1 MNDRTKAFLA
11 IFFGALLGGA
21 VTTVTKI
28 GLINFPP
35 LTFAFLR
42 FLIASV
48 VILPLFIKKY
58 KFSIRQFRDLMPFT
72 LFATLN
78 IILFIFGIKSTTAT
92 IGQLLYAATPF
103 LTGLMLYILFGEKLS
118 VRRNLGIVI
127 GFVGVAIVILLP
139 LLEKGGRFSGDLTG
153 NLLIAAGVVSWSL
166 YMVFSKKHVKN
177 QSPFLINS
185 VFIFVTTLILLP
197 FFFFDIIRDHSWI
210 TGINMSSAL
219 SVVYVAVFGTVLS
232 YLLNQYAI
240 KHGGSVFAATSF
252 YLLPV
257 FAFFSAFILLGEGL
271 TFGLIAGGV
280 LALFGVF
287 LVTSK

>member
-1 MNDRTKAFLA
+1 MNDRAKAFLA
-11 IFFGALLGGA
+11 IFFGALLGGG

-35 LTFAFLR
+35 LTFAFFR
-42 FLIASV
+42 FFLASI
-48 VILPLFIKKY
+48 VIFPLFLKKY
-58 KFSIRQFRDLMPFT
+58 KLSIKQFRELMPFT

-78 IILFIFGIKSTTAT
+78 IILFIFGIKTTTAT
-92 IGQLLYAATPF
+92 IGQLLYAGTPF
-103 LTGLMLYILFGEKLS
+103 LTGLILFSLFGEKLS
-118 VRRNLGIVI
+118 VRKNLGIVI
-127 GFVGVAIVILLP
+127 GFIGVAIVILLP

-185 VFIFVTTLILLP
+185 VFIFITTLILLP

-210 TGINMSSAL
+210 TSMNISSAL
-219 SVVYVAVFGTVLS
+219 SVVYVAVFGTIFS

-257 FAFFSAFILLGEGL
+257 FAFLCAFTLLGEGL
-271 TFGLIAGGV
+271 TFGLIAGGI
-280 LALFGVF
+280 LALSGVF